1 MNRTLITILAALT
14 LTFTL
19 SGCGLQT
26 IYENYKTESVTV
38 VVTEEDILQLEDYP
52 NLVSAD
58 LTGSTCYTA
67 IEEYKAA
74 HPEVEVTYDI
84 EVLGTFY
91 DPHTTELD
99 LSFMEADQIPAL
111 LEALDWLPDMA
122 SINLMAEDGT
132 AKLGVSDVKLLL
144 EAHPEY
150 TYNYQFEFYGQIL
163 DLYQE
168 RAEYIQVE
176 MGDESADALRE
187 VLSVL
192 QNCTYFKVDR
202 CGFTSEV
209 LDTINKE
216 FPDTK
221 VVWRVFYGRN
231 GTRFNALT
239 DETVI
244 RSSHYLTDSTVSEM
258 KYLTDV
264 VYMDIGHNET
274 LHDISFIQNMP
285 NLKLLILS
293 GAPVTDITPLTGL
306 EHLEFLELCFCS
318 NLVDLN
324 PINTLTGLKYLNISG
339 TYANDISCL
348 MDMELERFNCILNR
362 VPMEQKDAYEAAHP
376 DCLTVKTGKQPYG
389 YGWRY
394 IDDGYNFN
402 DYYATMRLIFHYDEE
417 ALLNGYEWER
427 VTATDPDWD
436 L

>member
-1 MNRTLITILAALT
+1 MNKKLAVILLTLALT
-14 LTFTL
+14 AAC

-26 IYENYKTESVTV
+26 LYENYKTESVAV
-38 VVTEEDILQLEDYP
+38 VVTAEDIVQLEDYP
-52 NLVSAD
+52 NLLSAD
-58 LTGSTCYTA
+58 LSGSTCYDA
-67 IEEYKAA
+67 IEEYKAN
-74 HPEVEVTYDI
+74 HPEVEVTYTID
-84 EVLGTFY
+84 VLGTFFPL
-91 DPHTTELD
+91 DTTELN
-99 LSFMEADQIPAL
+99 LSAMEDSQIPAL
-111 LEALDWLPDMA
+111 LEALEWLPEVTAID
-122 SINLMAEDGT
+122 LMADDGT
-132 AKLGVSDVKLLL
+132 AKLSLAGMKQLL
-144 EAHPEY
+144 EVHPEI
-150 TYNYQFEFYGQIL
+150 TYNYQFTFFDQTL

-168 RAEYIQVE
+168 RVEYIQVE
-176 MGDESADALRE
+176 MGDQSADALRE

-192 QNCTYFKVDR
+192 PNCAYFKVDR

-244 RSSHYLTDSTVSEM
+244 RSSHYLTDDTVSEM

-285 NLKLLILS
+285 NLKLLIVS
-293 GAPVTDITPLTGL
+293 GAPLTDISPLTGL

-318 NLVDLN
+318 NLVDLS

-348 MDMELERFNCILNR
+348 MDMELVRFNCILNR
-362 VPMEQKDAYEAAHP
+362 VPTEQRNAYAAAHP
-376 DCLTVKTGKQPYG
+376 DCLTVTTGKQPYG

-394 IDDGYNFN
+394 VDDGYNFN

-417 ALLNGYEWER
+417 ALLNGYEWDR